1 VASPSPN
8 PQPNPTRIGIMESLV
23 TGAACSVSSEYR
35 LRTPTI
41 PAMAITR
48 GASMSSGEWAW
59 AAFVVIGLLIMLAVL
74 KPGGPEAPE
83 NFIKGVLALD
93 AGLLVLAYLLGA
105 SGRGR

>member
-1 VASPSPN
+1 
-8 PQPNPTRIGIMESLV
+8 
-23 TGAACSVSSEYR
+23 
-35 LRTPTI
+35 
-41 PAMAITR
+41 
-48 GASMSSGEWAW
+48 MSSGEWAW

-93 AGLLVLAYLLGA
+93 AGLLVLAYFLGA